1 MPGLRLLA
9 ARTGA
14 ATVLALALP
23 GLTATAAAAV
33 TPTVSEGLEAAGV
46 PAWHAAGHRGEGVT
60 VAVLDIGFAGL
71 GDVPAGD
78 LPAEVT
84 TMAFDD
90 DGVLDDGTDHG
101 TQMLEIVHD
110 VAPGADL
117 VAVTFDDGRFA
128 EAVAWLNGAGVDVVS
143 FSMEW
148 TEGPF
153 DGTHWSSAVIR
164 DSVAAGV
171 TWVVAAGNSAEEH
184 HNGTTIDVDGD
195 GWVEVTTGGIEHN
208 GFVVDAGDTADITL
222 SWPDPATALDLCLFD
237 LEATTPT
244 GQPVLLAC
252 DDTVLDPD
260 RSPTRS
266 MALANESAT
275 AHRYGYGVLHR
286 SGPRT
291 TYEGRTWRTGP
302 LAYSNPAASVSVPG
316 NVAEVVTVG
325 AVAWDTLTLQPYSAW
340 GPNHMGDR
348 KPDVVGPDVVS
359 TSTWAGP
366 DNTGTSYAAPHVAGL
381 AALILGA
388 QPDLTPAGI
397 QQRLVERASLAATPD
412 YRHGWGLARLG
423 RLPSTI
429 AALRGH
435 WAEVAVDRAFATG
448 LTAGCPTGAQ
458 LTCPDLAVTRDEMAG
473 FLWAHRGRPA
483 ATAPAG
489 FADVG
494 FVDANGASTHGPA
507 IDWLAGAG
515 ITLGCTATAFCPTG
529 TVTRAEMAAFLWRL
543 EGSPAGSTPANF
555 ADVPDGF
562 FAGSAI
568 DWLLAAGITTG
579 CTTTTFCPDGLVT
592 RAEVFTFLHRLA
604 G

>member
-1 MPGLRLLA
+1 MLGLSSLA
-9 ARTGA
+9 ARTGTA
-14 ATVLALALP
+14 AVLALALP

-33 TPTVSEGLEAAGV
+33 APTVSEGLEAAGV
-46 PAWHAAGHRGEGVT
+46 PTWHAAGHRGEGVT

-71 GDVPAGD
+71 GAVPAGD

-84 TMAFDD
+84 TVAFDD

-148 TEGPF
+148 TQGPF

-164 DSVAAGV
+164 DSVATGV

-208 GFVVDAGDTADITL
+208 GFVVDAGDTADVTL
-222 SWPDPATALDLCLFD
+222 SWADPATDLDLCLFD

-266 MALANESAT
+266 MSLANESAAT
-275 AHRYGYGVLHR
+275 HRYGYGVAHR

-291 TYEGRTWRTGP
+291 TYEARTWRTGP
-302 LAYSNPAASVSVPG
+302 LDHANPAASLGIPG
-316 NVAEVVTVG
+316 NLAEVVTVG
-325 AVAWDTLTLQPYSAW
+325 SVAWDTLALQPYSAW

-359 TSTWAGP
+359 TSAWAGP
-366 DNTGTSYAAPHVAGL
+366 ANTGTSYAAPHVAGL

-388 QPDLTPAGI
+388 QPDLAPAGVR
-397 QQRLVERASLAATPD
+397 QRLVERASLAGDPD

-423 RLPSTI
+423 RVPATI

-435 WAEVAVDRAFATG
+435 WAEVAVDRAFTTG
-448 LTAGCPTGAQ
+448 LTTGCPVGDAQ
-458 LTCPDLAVTRDEMAG
+458 TCPELPVTRDEMAG

-483 ATAPAG
+483 VTAPTV
-489 FADVG
+489 FADV
-494 FVDANGASTHGPA
+494 DAGSSHGPA
-507 IDWLAGAG
+507 IAWLGETG
-515 ITLGCTATAFCPTG
+515 ITRGCTATAFCPTDM
-529 TVTRAEMAAFLWRL
+529 VTRAEMAAFLWRL
-543 EGSPAGSTPANF
+543 EGSPEGSTTTGF
-555 ADVPDGF
+555 VDVPSGF
-562 FAGSAI
+562 FAEPAI
-568 DWLLAAGITTG
+568 DWLLASGTTTG
-579 CTTTTFCPDGLVT
+579 CTVTTYCPEELVT
-592 RAEVFTFLHRLA
+592 RAEIFTFLQRLGSVA
-604 G
+604 S

>member
-33 TPTVSEGLEAAGV
+33 TPTVSEGLETAGV

-71 GDVPAGD
+71 GAVPAGD

-84 TMAFDD
+84 TVAFDD

-148 TEGPF
+148 TQGPF

-164 DSVAAGV
+164 DSVATGV

-208 GFVVDAGDTADITL
+208 GFVVDAGDTADVTL
-222 SWPDPATALDLCLFD
+222 SWADPATDLDLCLFD

-266 MALANESAT
+266 MSLANESAAT
-275 AHRYGYGVLHR
+275 HRYGYGVAHR

-291 TYEGRTWRTGP
+291 TYEARTWRTGP
-302 LAYSNPAASVSVPG
+302 LDHANPAASLGIPG
-316 NVAEVVTVG
+316 NLAEVVTVG
-325 AVAWDTLTLQPYSAW
+325 SVAWDTLALQPYSAW

-359 TSTWAGP
+359 TSAWAGP
-366 DNTGTSYAAPHVAGL
+366 ANTGTSYAAPHVAGL

-388 QPDLTPAGI
+388 QPDLAPAGVR
-397 QQRLVERASLAATPD
+397 QRLVERASLAGDPD

-423 RLPSTI
+423 RVPATI

-435 WAEVAVDRAFATG
+435 WAEVAVDRAFTTG
-448 LTAGCPTGAQ
+448 LTTGCPVGDAQ
-458 LTCPDLAVTRDEMAG
+458 TCPELPVTRDEMAG

-483 ATAPAG
+483 VTAPTV
-489 FADVG
+489 FADV
-494 FVDANGASTHGPA
+494 DAGSSHGPA
-507 IDWLAGAG
+507 IAWLGETG
-515 ITLGCTATAFCPTG
+515 ITRGCTATAFCPTDM
-529 TVTRAEMAAFLWRL
+529 VTRAEMAAFLWRL
-543 EGSPAGSTPANF
+543 EGSPEGSTTTGF
-555 ADVPDGF
+555 VDVPSGF
-562 FAGSAI
+562 FAEPAI
-568 DWLLAAGITTG
+568 DWLLASGTTTG
-579 CTTTTFCPDGLVT
+579 CTVTTYCPEELVT
-592 RAEVFTFLHRLA
+592 RAEIFTFLQRLGSVA
-604 G
+604 S